1 MKNERSQLRSLYKEN
16 RARRELE
23 ETEVDIL
30 EIGGEEGNV
39 SDNCVAK

>member
-1 MKNERSQLRSLYKEN
+1 MKNELRSLYKEN
-16 RARRELE
+16 RARGELE

-30 EIGGEEGNV
+30 EIGGEEGNI